1 MQKQKMKTIG
11 KYKIIKKLGSGGFGT
26 VYLVEEQGARF
37 ALKRLEKL
45 TDHDDSRR
53 FILESKR
60 VEEIRKKYN
69 LKYLV
74 QVIDILC
81 EHNAYVMEFLP
92 ENSRD
97 YFSCDSDEEFI
108 VKLIA
113 GVHQLHSMPVIH
125 RDIKPRNIMVK
136 DSIPVLI
143 DFGAASWWDSTSQL
157 ISLGTVKYSPPE
169 IICHFNQFRNL
180 KAAHTASMEIYD
192 MDAENSNER
201 FRKIK
206 KLHDVYGLG
215 ITIGELFSKSLP
227 FKDSEAYKD
236 YLQSGISGA
245 LNNWLNE
252 MPVKYRDFIE
262 KATCFSPLNRP
273 QLDDL
278 IKLLDIQPY
287 TSIVKDPELDEETST
302 VTYYKC
308 LNCSA
313 ITLTPSN
320 ICSQCRESLAT
331 VMFHI
336 EPDQDIVL
344 NNLPIGLK
352 VVRGKAKELKLAIVI
367 DIKCQ
372 DFEITMGRNL
382 DKVNIA
388 FPNDNWMSNVHGRLI
403 KEKEYLYYIDGIGG
417 RKPKNPGLLN
427 NIPIGKFKVELLSG
441 SNLILGSTI
450 FRIQKYFGILK
461 ERSKR
466 YEAM

>member
-97 YFSCDSDEEFI
+97 YFSCESDEEFI

-113 GVHQLHSMPVIH
+113 GVHQLHSIPVIH

-206 KLHDVYGLG
+206 
-215 ITIGELFSKSLP
+215 
-227 FKDSEAYKD
+227 
-236 YLQSGISGA
+236 
-245 LNNWLNE
+245 
-252 MPVKYRDFIE
+252 
-262 KATCFSPLNRP
+262 
-273 QLDDL
+273 
-278 IKLLDIQPY
+278 
-287 TSIVKDPELDEETST
+287 
-302 VTYYKC
+302 
-308 LNCSA
+308 
-313 ITLTPSN
+313 
-320 ICSQCRESLAT
+320 
-331 VMFHI
+331 
-336 EPDQDIVL
+336 
-344 NNLPIGLK
+344 
-352 VVRGKAKELKLAIVI
+352 
-367 DIKCQ
+367 
-372 DFEITMGRNL
+372 
-382 DKVNIA
+382 
-388 FPNDNWMSNVHGRLI
+388 
-403 KEKEYLYYIDGIGG
+403 
-417 RKPKNPGLLN
+417 
-427 NIPIGKFKVELLSG
+427 
-441 SNLILGSTI
+441 
-450 FRIQKYFGILK
+450 
-461 ERSKR
+461 
-466 YEAM
+466 